1 MTKVEEWCAE
11 HGVDPDTLVSDEEL
25 FGNRLA
31 DDRFDKQYA
40 RRRKIAD
47 KVKAKLDE
55 LMQDPELVGEENHYI
70 GGVVKTVVG
79 NYNFYK

>member
-11 HGVDPDTLVSDEEL
+11 YGVDPTTLVSDEEL
-25 FGNRLA
+25 FENRLA
-31 DDRFDKQYA
+31 DNRFDKQYV